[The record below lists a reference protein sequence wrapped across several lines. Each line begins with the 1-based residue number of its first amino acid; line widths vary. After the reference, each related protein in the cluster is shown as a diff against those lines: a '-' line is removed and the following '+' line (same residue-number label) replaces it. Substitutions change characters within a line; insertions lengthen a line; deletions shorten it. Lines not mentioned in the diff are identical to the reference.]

1 MSEVNGSPYEYETSF
16 GILNDGISKYFQGK
30 NEKAAAW
37 YYGKYI
43 RHPAVTDGDNPLNNS
58 SPGNM
63 SGNQIGPNDWH
74 SGNTLK
80 YAYGHV
86 DKQLEDGKISTA
98 GVKLPQF
105 DESFLRGNNAFHSA
119 LGYVYNNVSFP
130 FFLAD
135 DGYWEYSSLK
145 SDHVLRLKED
155 PDKGYYLDVGE
166 KEDALKTGDRD
177 VAMGKDQFGFFPF
190 NDKTTQR
197 KKTRFTGWIG

>member
-1 MSEVNGSPYEYETSF
+1 M
-16 GILNDGISKYFQGK
+16 
-30 NEKAAAW
+30 
-37 YYGKYI
+37 
-43 RHPAVTDGDNPLNNS
+43 
-58 SPGNM
+58 
-63 SGNQIGPNDWH
+63 
-74 SGNTLK
+74 
-80 YAYGHV
+80 
-86 DKQLEDGKISTA
+86 
-98 GVKLPQF
+98 KLPQF

-190 NDKTTQR
+190 NDKNDAT
-197 KKTRFTGWIG
+197 KENSFYRFG